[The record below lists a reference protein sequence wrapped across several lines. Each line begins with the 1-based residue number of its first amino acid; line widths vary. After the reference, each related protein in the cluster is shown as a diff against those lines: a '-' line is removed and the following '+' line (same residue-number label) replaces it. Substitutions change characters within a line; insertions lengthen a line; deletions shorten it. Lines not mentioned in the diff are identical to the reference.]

1 MAYRLTQGSGEAFY
15 EIGVHDS
22 GKMIGIEQEEI
33 LETMIV
39 LFHICTQLEAKLEIC
54 KVRLGTR
61 GYSVQLKVTNQQ

>member
-1 MAYRLTQGSGEAFY
+1 MAFRLSQGNGEAYY

-39 LFHICTQLEAKLEIC
+39 LFHI
-54 KVRLGTR
+54 
-61 GYSVQLKVTNQQ
+61 SV